1 MLPSGV
7 LSSLSSLEMA
17 EVGVLLAVGEGS
29 WTDRVHNQ
37 LVLVE
42 VVVAHLALHG
52 RNSEIEH
59 TVRTTE
65 YINTG

>member
-1 MLPSGV
+1 M
-7 LSSLSSLEMA
+7 
-17 EVGVLLAVGEGS
+17 GVLLAVGEGS